1 MQRTDFPVWG
11 VYWPA
16 SIVEWILHDAGP
28 LTLLLNGVQQEAQ

>member
-16 SIVEWILHDAGP
+16 SIVEWILHNIG
-28 LTLLLNGVQQEAQ
+28 LTLLLNRVQQEAQ